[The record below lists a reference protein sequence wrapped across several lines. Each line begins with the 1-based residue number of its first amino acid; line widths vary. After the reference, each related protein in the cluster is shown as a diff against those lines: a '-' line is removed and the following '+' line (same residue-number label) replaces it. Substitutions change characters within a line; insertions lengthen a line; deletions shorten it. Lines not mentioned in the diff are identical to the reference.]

1 MFICMFLKIS
11 RDSFGGLRLWNP
23 SSQDK
28 SREIVME
35 DVVVPAFEDVDS
47 VPEVRNQIEYVR
59 VPDTHA
65 AWSKYHCSTD
75 SSVGYRIESFG
86 IIVLDSIVPTLFQ

>member
-1 MFICMFLKIS
+1 M
-11 RDSFGGLRLWNP
+11 WNP

-47 VPEVRNQIEYVR
+47 VPEVRNQTEYVR
-59 VPDTHA
+59 VPDTDA
-65 AWSKYHCSTD
+65 AVASITAA
-75 SSVGYRIESFG
+75 RIV
-86 IIVLDSIVPTLFQ
+86 VLDIVSKVSVLSFSTV